1 MPTVLRAFLLAAVLT
16 LCPVA
21 AGVLLADDGEPQEA
35 APPPQQQPPA
45 YESTPLASYDTTTVA
60 VARRGFCDLLSE
72 DALAEA
78 LDITVEAEREE
89 SSYANGDRAA
99 LVPKVEDIAHEY
111 GCTIAGGRAEARA
124 WVFAPPVTVDR
135 ARELVRAAEGERAC
149 APQPDAPAYGEPSVA
164 LLCTGK
170 VMRVVSFRGL
180 FGDAWLSCSLAVR
193 SGARIGDD
201 GLIDRAG
208 RWCVAV
214 AEAAS
219 TTSSAG

>member
-16 LCPVA
+16 LCPVV
-21 AGVLLADDGEPQEA
+21 AGVLLASDGEPQQA
-35 APPPQQQPPA
+35 APRQEPPA
-45 YESTPLASYDTTTVA
+45 YKSTPLASYDTTTVA
-60 VARRGFCDLLSE
+60 VARTTFCDLVSE

-78 LDITVEAEREE
+78 LDISVETEREE
-89 SSYANGDRAA
+89 SSYANGDRAE
-99 LVPKVEDIAHEY
+99 LVPKVEDVAHEY
-111 GCTIAGGRAEARA
+111 GCTVEGGRAEARA
-124 WVFAPPVTVDR
+124 WVFAPPVTVGR
-135 ARELVRAAEGERAC
+135 ARELVTAAEGERAC

-170 VMRVVSFRGL
+170 VMRVASFRGL
-180 FGDAWLSCSLAVR
+180 FGDAWLACSLAVR
-193 SGARIGDD
+193 SGAKISDD

-219 TTSSAG
+219 VKSGAG

>member
-21 AGVLLADDGEPQEA
+21 AGVLLVDDGEPQQA
-35 APPPQQQPPA
+35 APPQEPPA
-45 YESTPLASYDTTTVA
+45 YESTPLASYDTATVA
-60 VARRGFCDLLSE
+60 VARTAFCDLVSE

-78 LDITVEAEREE
+78 LDITVETDRDE
-89 SSYANGDRAA
+89 SSYANGDRAE
-99 LVPKVEDIAHEY
+99 LVPKVEDVAHEY
-111 GCTIAGGRAEARA
+111 GCTVVGGRAEARA

-135 ARELVRAAEGERAC
+135 ARELVTAAEGERAC

-170 VMRVVSFRGL
+170 VMRVVSYRGL
-180 FGDAWLSCSLAVR
+180 FGDAWLACSLAVR
-193 SGARIGDD
+193 SGAKISDD
-201 GLIDRAG
+201 GLTDRAG

-219 TTSSAG
+219 ATSAAG